1 MPFLLDT
8 NVLSA
13 YLLRRP
19 GAVAIIEPLVQS
31 QDAET
36 SILVYGEV
44 IEYLRSFPNAGL
56 LQAQLRR
63 LMLNI
68 PPRSLTYATVERYA
82 DLRRILRPQGQLIG
96 DIDTLVAA
104 TAIERNLVLF
114 TTDSD
119 FTRVPGLQYQLIAR
133 TSLR

>member
-13 YLLRRP
+13 YLLRRS
-19 GAVAIIEPLVQS
+19 GAVALIDPLVQR
-31 QDAET
+31 QEAET
-36 SILVYGEV
+36 SILIYGEV
-44 IEYLRSFPNAGL
+44 TEYLRGFPNAGL
-56 LQAQLRR
+56 LQVQLRR

-68 PPRSLTYATVERYA
+68 PPRSLTYAAVERYA

-96 DIDTLVAA
+96 GIDTLVAA

-119 FTRVPGLQYQLIAR
+119 FMRVPGLQYQLIAR
-133 TSLR
+133 VALR